1 MEEVLK
7 EGCWQRSEPLHQTGQ
22 SLAQPGGRSSVSLTK
37 AGHNRVSLAR
47 PGVQEQG
54 QNSPLQVH
62 EGRQSQPGLVD
73 LNRLSPGVWLYKLGV
88 LRRCPS
94 LASMRVGQLRTLVV
108 EGHTPEMVGHSLVGV
123 DHSLVGVG
131 HNLVVVGHNP
141 VEQVEDSKPEEQ
153 KVDLEAPPSPEASRR
168 KIPSFLL
175 MSQPAL

>member
-1 MEEVLK
+1 VVEEVLK

-22 SLAQPGGRSSVSLTK
+22 SLAQPG
-37 AGHNRVSLAR
+37 
-47 PGVQEQG
+47 VQEQG
-54 QNSPLQVH
+54 QDSPLQVH
-62 EGRQSQPGLVD
+62 EGKQSQPGLVE

-108 EGHTPEMVGHSLVGV
+108 VGHTPEMVGHSLVGVDHSLVGV

-153 KVDLEAPPSPEASRR
+153 KVDLEAPPSPEASKR